1 VVFFAVTA
9 VGSSLFLRV
18 ELGLLCGAVASS
30 AVMAAL
36 LLPLLRERG
45 AIETELQIY
54 DLGGPPG

>member
-1 VVFFAVTA
+1 MFFVVTA
-9 VGSSLFLRV
+9 IGSSLFLRV
-18 ELGLLCGAVASS
+18 ELGLLCGAIAST

-45 AIETELQIY
+45 TLETELQIS

>member
-1 VVFFAVTA
+1 
-9 VGSSLFLRV
+9 
-18 ELGLLCGAVASS
+18 
-30 AVMAAL
+30 MAAL